1 MIADKK
7 HPQTGIT
14 SVEMNSNGK
23 KQAETILIKCNNS
36 KVDLIAL
43 LISAL
48 SFLLSFFSLIYS
60 LRSQTNDFGEI
71 YLRELTSETN
81 KISYVNTVS
90 SSERVS
96 NGNYDIVYPLILAN
110 RSDHKISIIN
120 YQVTRIIDDREI
132 YYPNHTTLLRTQ
144 EEQEII
150 QLPIVIDS
158 GEAMAVDVR
167 INTLVAGFTSSEI
180 YKESY
185 SNQDMTL
192 EDLVRFYEKNN
203 KAFPQYKIKF
213 ITARGNAIEYTLIL
227 TSDMFN

>member
-71 YLRELTSETN
+71 YLRELTIETN

-110 RSDHKISIIN
+110 RSDHKIRACSH
-120 YQVTRIIDDREI
+120 Y
-132 YYPNHTTLLRTQ
+132 
-144 EEQEII
+144 
-150 QLPIVIDS
+150 
-158 GEAMAVDVR
+158 
-167 INTLVAGFTSSEI
+167 
-180 YKESY
+180 
-185 SNQDMTL
+185 
-192 EDLVRFYEKNN
+192 
-203 KAFPQYKIKF
+203 
-213 ITARGNAIEYTLIL
+213 
-227 TSDMFN
+227 